1 MKMDMGVLRR
11 WAARNES
18 FINRWMRRAVSLPFI
33 FILWILVTGTLP
45 LLLAVT
51 VPTDLAGRQRRLMPL
66 SRCMLFFL
74 LYLNAEVLCLFCGFL
89 IWLFSGD
96 CIGINPGIFYNWNA
110 TLQRW
115 YSRWLYLGACRIF
128 SFSFKIEGSEC
139 TRPGP
144 IVLLVRHASS
154 ADTPMSQIFVANPNR
169 MMLRWVMKKELL
181 WDPVI
186 DIGANRLPN
195 VFVDRKPKDRQAE
208 LKAIRGLATGM
219 GPNDGVVIYPE
230 GTRFSLKK
238 LELARDRLHASGKQ
252 ILYEKSLRMR
262 WVLPPRPSGVLEIMT
277 AAPEADAVFC
287 AHTGFEG
294 AVNFRQYLRGALVG
308 AEIKVKYWR
317 IRASEIPS
325 EVEAK
330 LEWLYDQWLECDR
343 WIDENIPVR
352 CRSPKGAQTR

>member
-18 FINRWMRRAVSLPFI
+18 FIRRWMRRVVSIPFI
-33 FILWILVTGTLP
+33 FILWIIVTGTLP
-45 LLLAVT
+45 LLLAAT
-51 VPTDLAGRQRRLMPL
+51 APIDLASSQRRLMPR

-74 LYLNAEVLCLFCGFL
+74 LYLNAEVACLLCGFF
-89 IWLFSGD
+89 IWIFSGA
-96 CIGINPGIFYNWNA
+96 CLWVNQGLFYRWNS

-115 YSRWLYLGACRIF
+115 YSKWLYHGARKIF
-128 SFSFKIEGSEC
+128 SFNFIIEGGEC
-139 TRPGP
+139 TFPGP

-154 ADTPMSQIFVANPNR
+154 ADTPMSQIFVANPNG

-186 DIGANRLPN
+186 DVGANRLPN
-195 VFVDRKPKDRQAE
+195 VFVDRKPRDRQAE
-208 LKAIRGLATGM
+208 LKAIHGLATGM
-219 GPNDGVVIYPE
+219 GPKDGVVIYPE

-238 LELARDRLHASGKQ
+238 LELARARLLASGKK
-252 ILYEKSLRMR
+252 ILYEKSLKMR

-294 AVNFRQYLRGALVG
+294 AVNFRQYLHGALVG

-317 IRASEIPS
+317 VRASEIPQ

-343 WIDENIPVR
+343 WIDENIRTKAARRMPL
-352 CRSPKGAQTR
+352 